1 MHSSALAAP
10 LPAVFAEAKVL
21 TLSEL
26 DIFFERS
33 LRARREADP
42 EYTPNLL
49 LGKAMEYARHFA
61 TNHSQESATKIRQ
74 CVQNVVPKRSR
85 CPVVRAGFH
94 CKFLLQSAGTESHD
108 GSRVGERR
116 QPRPE
121 DGGGSPCTDSF
132 AYGAS
137 EERGVEAELPDG
149 WLVWRIGLA

>member
-1 MHSSALAAP
+1 MVGAEDGDREKS
-10 LPAVFAEAKVL
+10 VFAEAKVL

-74 CVQNVVPKRSR
+74 VL
-85 CPVVRAGFH
+85 A
-94 CKFLLQSAGTESHD
+94 ESLM
-108 GSRVGERR
+108 
-116 QPRPE
+116 
-121 DGGGSPCTDSF
+121 T
-132 AYGAS
+132 
-137 EERGVEAELPDG
+137 EAELG
-149 WLVWRIGLA
+149 SVANLAPRTAEEARALIPSLTEDRFSDEQLNAVLQEVEALRAFE